1 MTGFQVSFSVSP
13 RPPRSTSPSYRG
25 LFAAPSSFLRSR
37 KLRKFRGLTASLT
50 YTETGSNGLRAW
62 HAVRVLPG
70 PPRSPMRTAVFRSLP
85 NSPQFAG
92 ADRAEI
98 AFRALED
105 QNAEVRRCTT
115 GNATCD
121 ENPQPS
127 PQDGISIA
135 AQRLCS

>member
-62 HAVRVLPG
+62 HAVRVLPA
-70 PPRSPMRTAVFRSLP
+70 PPRSRTLRRFPESMVLPPDTTTVVNRDLIIALAARHRLPAVYSL
-85 NSPQFAG
+85 
-92 ADRAEI
+92 
-98 AFRALED
+98 
-105 QNAEVRRCTT
+105 
-115 GNATCD
+115 
-121 ENPQPS
+121 
-127 PQDGISIA
+127 
-135 AQRLCS
+135 